1 MTNIRLATAQD
12 RDAAIDLVR
21 RLLTELGGTPAPA
34 EAMAPVFGRFADDG
48 PSGFVA
54 LAEDDGRFVAVCTVS
69 FVDAL
74 RSVGRYAIIQEM
86 YVDPIVRSSGVGM
99 DVLRF
104 VLDHAVARGCAMVE
118 LGTPFHGERQIQ
130 FYERA
135 GFTDLILDPVED
147 AYRPRRANASPD
159 DDPTRLSLYIIRG
172 RRS

>member
-1 MTNIRLATAQD
+1 MPDVRLATARD
-12 RDAAIDLVR
+12 RDAALDLVR

-34 EAMAPVFGRFADDG
+34 EAMAPVFARFADDG

-86 YVDPIVRSSGVGM
+86 YVDPSVRSSGVGM

-104 VLDHAVARGCAMVE
+104 ALDHAVAQGCAMVE
-118 LGTPFHGERQIQ
+118 LGTPYHGERQIQ
-130 FYERA
+130 FYQRA
-135 GFTDLILDPVED
+135 GFTEVGARLRW
-147 AYRPRRANASPD
+147 RP
-159 DDPTRLSLYIIRG
+159 
-172 RRS
+172 